1 MPPRKRPTSAPNG
14 PTDTSKKKHTLRR
27 VPPQSAG
34 GTRPFFIDLYA
45 RRPAGEGALFQFIE
59 EIGAS
64 VYCPCRK
71 RSADAWVS
79 APSPYLCITKGGAH
93 RCTPVFRT
101 HSLHI
106 YYIRMNRKNLFTA
119 MMALAALPTVMAA
132 QSAKTWTLQDCIDHA
147 LSHNITLQKN
157 RAAET
162 TAAIGVK
169 EARGAL
175 MPTLSAQTSQG
186 LTYRPF
192 QETEGNIVNGSIA
205 SNTANKATQS
215 GSYGINA
222 SWTVWDGG
230 KKRYSVA
237 TSELKAQQA
246 EAESDITAQTLQEQ
260 IANLYVQ
267 ILYLEE
273 AVGVY
278 SQLLHQDSI
287 VCQRGEEMLRAGKIS
302 RVELTRLQSQMS
314 SGRYDVVNARTQVA
328 NYKTQLRQLLELQDE
343 DMTLQP
349 LSTTDEAIIAAIP
362 DKADVYAAALTW
374 RPEMKVSELAIAQS
388 DVAVKS
394 ARAGRMPQ
402 INLTGGLGDSHIT
415 GGRSNFFSQMKTNF
429 NANVGVSVSIPILDN
444 RQNKSAIERAQVQ
457 QLTSQLDMA
466 DARKALYTT
475 IEDYWLGTTNS
486 QAKYIA
492 AKDNCASAQASY
504 DMVQEQFRLGVKNI
518 ADLIDARA
526 ELLSANQNM
535 IQDKY
540 TALLNRT
547 MLNFYSNGTITL

>member
-1 MPPRKRPTSAPNG
+1 
-14 PTDTSKKKHTLRR
+14 
-27 VPPQSAG
+27 
-34 GTRPFFIDLYA
+34 
-45 RRPAGEGALFQFIE
+45 
-59 EIGAS
+59 
-64 VYCPCRK
+64 
-71 RSADAWVS
+71 
-79 APSPYLCITKGGAH
+79 
-93 RCTPVFRT
+93 
-101 HSLHI
+101 
-106 YYIRMNRKNLFTA
+106 

-175 MPTLSAQTSQG
+175 MPSLSAQTSQG

-287 VCQRGEEMLRAGKIS
+287 VCRRGEEMLRAGKIS

-444 RQNKSAIERAQVQ
+444 RQNKSAIERAQVH